1 MLNNPFPVNADA
13 ADAAMQAHERLADS
27 GRKVVASPTTPR
39 PEPEQATYK
48 RWECSTAE
56 SDEMRRE
63 YARMPCP
70 DCGTPMDIRTSRSFT
85 MLIRERHRQCPNVMC
100 GSTFRSLEE
109 LVLRINPGANPNPKI
124 DLPVSERTARNLISH
139 QMQHARVG
147 EHPPL
152 PGAKPVT
159 ASLFDSPG

>member
-1 MLNNPFPVNADA
+1 MLEKQSFPGVCSA
-13 ADAAMQAHERLADS
+13 AAMQAHERLADS
-27 GRKVVASPTTPR
+27 GRKVVASPTTLR

-147 EHPPL
+147 EHPSL